1 MNRAR
6 IVIVLVTLTVL
17 TATLAGTFL
26 TRGVMEYLPFLQAKS
41 GSWTG
46 AYVPPGIV
54 DQRPWQTAAT
64 LAALAQS
71 AEEKEL
77 ARDAERIAD
86 HEVDQAFSQSL
97 RQASLAKPNLS
108 GKALALQQRV
118 ADLQQTVKT
127 DQTRIASLSASSA
140 GAAAKPANPVSSG
153 SDLEIAKAQLGLDQ
167 DELADSIEDV
177 SRASGDQR
185 IKLQQEL
192 AAREAAMKQ
201 YKDSAADDGD
211 TAVASAERYKTLA
224 QQISTLRSLGS
235 RKQLIAQ
242 AQQLA
247 KADVAALTGD
257 QATLRTDAA
266 GPGAIADNGAA
277 GQSGSDRIERL
288 QNKSAQ
294 QNIQSILSDRLG
306 AQQQLVALYAR
317 WGDQVEIQR
326 KIIVH
331 LILRSL
337 ALIAAICM
345 FVILAGWGLQLAL
358 EKMVHDPRQKQTL
371 KTVLNLGTQIVGLF
385 LIILTILGVPQ
396 QMPTILG
403 LATAGLTVVFQDFIL
418 AFCGWFV
425 LMGPNG
431 VRVRDWVEIDGV
443 GGEVVQLGL
452 FRTWLLETGNWN
464 ANGHPTGRRV
474 SFLNGYAIR
483 GKYFNFS
490 TVGQWMWDEIKV
502 SVPPGM
508 DFHSL
513 LKGIYEATVKA
524 TEADAKMAE
533 AEWKRVTHEEGA
545 PQFSA
550 MPSVNLRPAGT
561 GIDIVIRY
569 VTRAGVRLETRNH
582 LFAMIVEL
590 MQGVSKADGN
600 AALPSRMETDAVKS

>member
-6 IVIVLVTLTVL
+6 MAIVLIMLMVL
-17 TATLAGTFL
+17 AVTLAGAL
-26 TRGVMEYLPFLQAKS
+26 MTRGVMSYLPFLQART
-41 GSWTG
+41 GNWTG
-46 AYVPPGIV
+46 VYVPPGIV

-71 AEEKEL
+71 SEEREL
-77 ARDAERIAD
+77 ARDAERLAD
-86 HEVDQAFSQSL
+86 HEIDQAFSQSL
-97 RQASLAKPNLS
+97 RHASLEKPNLS

-118 ADLQQTVKT
+118 TELYETIKN
-127 DQTRIASLSASSA
+127 DQTRIGSLSA
-140 GAAAKPANPVSSG
+140 GARTKSVAAVSNA

-167 DELADSIEDV
+167 NELDDSIEDLA
-177 SRASGDQR
+177 RESGDQR
-185 IKLQQEL
+185 GKLQQEL
-192 AAREAAMKQ
+192 AARQATMKQ
-201 YKDSAADDGD
+201 YRDSASKDDGQN
-211 TAVASAERYKTLA
+211 AVVSAEQYKTLA
-224 QQISTLRSLGS
+224 QQLSTLRSL
-235 RKQLIAQ
+235 RNRRQLLEQ

-247 KADVAALTGD
+247 RADVAALTADQIRLKTEVAGLGD
-257 QATLRTDAA
+257 K
-266 GPGAIADNGAA
+266 AIG
-277 GQSGSDRIERL
+277 GSSSERIERL
-288 QNKSAQ
+288 RQISAQ
-294 QNIQSILSDRLG
+294 QNIQSILNDRVG
-306 AQQQLVALYAR
+306 AQQQLVALYGR
-317 WGDQVEIQR
+317 WGEQVEIQR
-326 KIIVH
+326 KIVVH
-331 LILRSL
+331 LILQSL

-345 FVILAGWGLQLAL
+345 LVILAGWALQLSL

-371 KTVLNLGTQIVGLF
+371 KTVLNLGTQLVGLL
-385 LIILTILGVPQ
+385 LILLTIFGVPQ

-443 GGEVVQLGL
+443 GGEVVHLGL
-452 FRTWLLETGNWN
+452 FRTWLLETGNWT

-502 SVPPGM
+502 SVPSSM
-508 DFHSL
+508 DIHPL
-513 LKGIYEATVKA
+513 IKGIYDATVKT

-533 AEWKRVTHEEGA
+533 TEWKRVTHEEGS

-550 MPSVNLRPAGT
+550 MPSVNVRPAGA
-561 GIDIVIRY
+561 GLDIVIRY
-569 VTRAGVRLETRNH
+569 ITRAGVRVETRNH

-590 MQGVSKADGN
+590 MQGVSKEERN
-600 AALPSRMETDAVKS
+600 VAALPRMGG